1 MPSVTLPGVT
11 LMTLRRAAH
20 ASPVAIALLIL
31 ANLVPLVGV
40 LFFGWSLTTIVA
52 LYWLENGVVG
62 AFALAR
68 MATAEGVD
76 EDPGSVSINGRRLS
90 AAELRNP
97 VSARVVLM
105 PFFVM
110 HYGMFWLVHGVFV
123 WFALPM
129 VWEQMGGA
137 TAGPSLVACLWA
149 LPVLVLS
156 HGASFVYN
164 WWLGGERYTSSPS
177 REMGAPYGRVVI
189 LHVTIVIGAFLVAFL
204 GSPIWALVLLVG
216 LKTVADLAAHLAER
230 RRAGA
235 RARAGG
241 VALSRTPGRTVW
253 S

>member
-1 MPSVTLPGVT
+1 M
-11 LMTLRRAAH
+11 MTLRRAAH
-20 ASPVAIALLIL
+20 ASPVAIALLVV

-40 LFFGWSLTTIVA
+40 LLFGWSLTTIVA

-76 EDPGSVSINGRRLS
+76 EGGTTASINGRTLT
-90 AAELRNP
+90 AAELRDP
-97 VSARVVLM
+97 ASARVVLL
-105 PFFVM
+105 PFFAL

-129 VWEQMGGA
+129 IWEDMGGA
-137 TAGPSLVACLWA
+137 TGGPSLVACLWA
-149 LPVLVLS
+149 LPALVLS

-164 WWLGGERYTSSPS
+164 WWLGGERYTSSPA
-177 REMGAPYGRVVI
+177 REMSAPYGRVVI
-189 LHVTIVIGAFLVAFL
+189 LHVTIVLGAFVVAFL
-204 GSPIWALVLLVG
+204 GSPIWALVLMVV

-230 RRAGA
+230 QRAGL
-235 RARAGG
+235 RARAEG
-241 VALSRTPGRTVW
+241 VQLSRAPGRTVW

>member
-1 MPSVTLPGVT
+1 V
-11 LMTLRRAAH
+11 
-20 ASPVAIALLIL
+20 

-62 AFALAR
+62 LFALAR

-76 EDPGSVSINGRRLS
+76 EDPGSVTINGRPVS
-90 AAELRNP
+90 AAQLRNP
-97 VSARVVLM
+97 VTARVVLM
-105 PFFVM
+105 PFFAL

-129 VWEQMGGA
+129 IWEQMGGA
-137 TAGPSLVACLWA
+137 TGGPSLVACLWA

-189 LHVTIVIGAFLVAFL
+189 LHVTIVLGAFLVAFL

-230 RRAGA
+230 RRAGV
-235 RARAGG
+235 RARADG
-241 VALSRTPGRTVW
+241 VELYRTPGRTVW